1 MCPTCGPTTL
11 EQHPRVP
18 GVSRCFNCK
27 EHLQT
32 NQLPDRGVTMIEI
45 TRETAKHLVEI
56 INLHEKARPDFFG
69 NHYTE
74 AQWDAITTLIVEISK
89 G

>member
-1 MCPTCGPTTL
+1 
-11 EQHPRVP
+11 
-18 GVSRCFNCK
+18 
-27 EHLQT
+27 
-32 NQLPDRGVTMIEI
+32 MIEI